1 MKSSVRDI
9 LCFGAVGAVT
19 AMAWAFFWPRSVP
32 NAAPPPE
39 APETTVKSVLWTRER
54 IASLIAAVEKSNS
67 EEAKLN
73 ACTDLLQ
80 IPIAGVREFLEQGD
94 LKDKNRLS
102 LVTRILLIR
111 WAADDGETAILWA
124 WKRFRSKGLWDQAF
138 QEIGPAWAAHNPASL
153 GRWAL
158 SAAEKLKPSSNEPT
172 MEEIAS
178 MEFPLVDSGMLTDIS
193 NWLVTEDPRLAYQ
206 LVKRRGGYSSDDS
219 KMPLALT
226 SVAKVREALLVF
238 DDLRIKNPS
247 RLSGDEIH
255 LHYLLARWHDL
266 DPDDFNRSTYA
277 GSIVTNTAEQFV
289 SALERWK
296 TLPDDE
302 RADAANKLVA
312 SVVPEIR
319 DSRIYSLA
327 IAWSQSDPGAAIRW
341 LDSLPPENAALTNAA
356 RIAALAPHDL
366 VSTLD
371 WADQLPP
378 EQRRNSLVP
387 AFDAWTKANPGVRAD
402 RSGWPA
408 ARAQAWEDLETLQ
421 LFDEK

>member
-1 MKSSVRDI
+1 MKSFTREI
-9 LCFGAVGAVT
+9 LCFGTAGAMT
-19 AMAWAFFWPRSVP
+19 ALTWAFFWPRSVP
-32 NAAPPPE
+32 IAAAPPE
-39 APETTVKSVLWTRER
+39 APETTVEPILWSKVR
-54 IASLIAAVEKSNS
+54 IASLIAAVEKSDS

-80 IPIAGVREFLEQGD
+80 IPVSSVREILEQTN
-94 LKDKNRLS
+94 LKDRNRLS
-102 LVTRILLIR
+102 QVAKILLIR

-124 WKRFRSKGLWDQAF
+124 WKRFRSEGLWDQAF

-158 SAAEKLKPSSNEPT
+158 SAAEKLKPGSNEPT
-172 MEEIAS
+172 MEDIAS
-178 MEFPLVDSGMLTDIS
+178 MEFPWVDSGMLTDIS

-206 LVKRRGGYSSDDS
+206 LVKKRGGYGSDDS
-219 KMPLALT
+219 RMPLALT

-238 DDLRIKNPS
+238 DDHRIKNPS

-255 LHYLLARWHDL
+255 LHYLLARWHEL

-312 SVVPEIR
+312 GAVSESKG
-319 DSRIYSLA
+319 SRISALA
-327 IAWSQSDPGAAIRW
+327 EAWAEVDPAATARW
-341 LDSLPPENAALTNAA
+341 LDSLPPENEVFANTA
-356 RIAALAPHDL
+356 RIRALAAHDL
-366 VSTLD
+366 TATLD
-371 WADQLPP
+371 WADRLPARQ
-378 EQRRNSLVP
+378 QRDSIVN
-387 AFDAWTKANPGVRAD
+387 AFDAWTKAHPEQPANRTD
-402 RSGWPA
+402 WPA
-408 ARAQAWEDLETLQ
+408 KRVQAWTDLENLQ
-421 LFDEK
+421 LRDGR